1 MLKLRVPI
9 IYYILILLYV
19 VQIAVGSRCNL
30 PLAIS
35 LNCLQ
40 TDGNLQYIIF
50 SVALHDK
57 RLCPYEYQ
65 IVTLYSRY
73 STIPTL

>member
-50 SVALHDK
+50 
-57 RLCPYEYQ
+57 
-65 IVTLYSRY
+65 
-73 STIPTL
+73 

>member
-19 VQIAVGSRCNL
+19 WQFAAGSRCNL

-50 SVALHDK
+50 
-57 RLCPYEYQ
+57 
-65 IVTLYSRY
+65 
-73 STIPTL
+73 

>member
-35 LNCLQ
+35 NKSKLPSNRWQSAICF
-40 TDGNLQYIIF
+40 F

-57 RLCPYEYQ
+57 RL
-65 IVTLYSRY
+65 
-73 STIPTL
+73 